1 MKKEAKHINTLIN
14 NYFKGE
20 KRIEQGNLL
29 EKKIL
34 KSLQKQTFT
43 YLIKRFSIP
52 VAAAILISTSI
63 IYTSLNQADKQN
75 KISES
80 QIIYQDDDFIIYVQ
94 E

>member
-34 KSLQKQTFT
+34 KSLQKKTFT
-43 YLIKRFSIP
+43 YRIKRFSIP
-52 VAAAILISTSI
+52 VAATILISTSV
-63 IYTSLNQADKQN
+63 IYTSLNQVDKQN